1 MAIYKT
7 PGVYVEEISLLPPS
21 VAQVETA
28 IPAFIGYTA
37 LSEKD
42 GQDLKNVP
50 TRITSMLEYVQYFG
64 GAYSFGTSDFS
75 ISLDE
80 TNGFKVLSDSFKV
93 TKLFNMYN
101 SVRHYFDNGGGPCYI
116 VSVGGYKDDV
126 AAGDEATGTPGL
138 RVGIKALEKYDE
150 PTIIA
155 IPDAANLGKNEFYAL
170 QQMAVAQ
177 AGILQ
182 DRVVL
187 LDLREYDADLDVYA
201 KESKVSDVHG
211 EFRDHIGINDLKYA
225 AAYTPWL
232 ISTYAPEIPYPV
244 LKGSVKAKDGKSAV
258 NLAQVTSNAALNA
271 LVQKTEAAVT
281 DLANVKSVIA
291 TGKEPAATPADRF
304 NDLKSLLSAA
314 ASDDA
319 AKTAFLNLLTYVRG
333 LVKAIPSWKGAA
345 PLVNTQLLSD
355 LDASAKDVNA
365 GLAATLKALISFEK
379 NADVALFAP
388 MPATAEAY
396 TDYDAPTVS
405 IWWKVF
411 PKEDFDGNVIATVD
425 KFKATTTDYG
435 AAADKATAL
444 KAAADLENIFR
455 GLLAFLNKIQTS
467 AAKYV
472 SSNQSALYAT
482 HPVIAAVVTALQ
494 TKLAIVPPSGA
505 IAGVYAKTDRERGV
519 WKAPAN
525 TSLNSVSA
533 PLVKIDNNTQ
543 DGLNVDTDAGK
554 SINAIRAFS
563 GKGTLVWGART
574 LDGNSNEWRYI
585 SVRRLFNMV
594 EESVKKSTAPFVFE
608 PNDANTWVKVKGMVE
623 NYLTTLWRQGAL
635 AGAKTDQAFFV
646 RVGLGQTMTEQDIL
660 EGRLIVEIGMAA
672 VRPAEFIILRFS
684 HKMQES

>member
-64 GAYSFGTSDFS
+64 GAYSFGADDFS

-80 TNGFKVLSDSFKV
+80 TNGYKVLSDTFTV
-93 TKLFNMYN
+93 AKLFNMYN
-101 SVRHYFDNGGGPCYI
+101 SVRQYFDNGGGPCYI
-116 VSVGGYKDDV
+116 VSVGSYSDTV
-126 AAGDEATGTPGL
+126 AAGDEAAGTPGL
-138 RVGIKALEKYDE
+138 RVGLKALEKYDE

-155 IPDAANLGKNEFYAL
+155 IPDAANLGKEEFYAL

-177 AGILQ
+177 AGLLQ
-182 DRVVL
+182 DRVAL
-187 LDLREYDADLDVYA
+187 LDLREYHANDHSYVRESQADTVYT
-201 KESKVSDVHG
+201 
-211 EFRDHIGINDLKYA
+211 EFRNNIGINDLKYA

-232 ISTYAPEIPYPV
+232 VSTYTPEIPYTV
-244 LKGSVKAKDGKSAV
+244 LKENLKNKSGADL
-258 NLAQVTSNAALNA
+258 NLTQLTTNAGLNA
-271 LVQKTEAAVT
+271 LVQKTEDAVG
-281 DLANVKSVIA
+281 DLTKVKSVIA
-291 TGKEPAATPADRF
+291 TGKGDAATPSDRF
-304 NDLKSLLSAA
+304 NQLKAA
-314 ASDDA
+314 VQQATSDDN
-319 AKTAFLNLLTYVRG
+319 AKTAFNSLLGYVRS
-333 LVKAIPSWKGAA
+333 LVNGIPALKGAT
-345 PLVNTQLLSD
+345 PLVSTQLLSD
-355 LDASAKDVNA
+355 LDASAKDANA
-365 GLAATLKALISFEK
+365 GLAATLKALVSFENNDDIK
-379 NADVALFAP
+379 LFGAADTYAA
-388 MPATAEAY
+388 
-396 TDYDAPTVS
+396 YDAAPVS
-405 IWWKVF
+405 AWWKVF
-411 PKEDFDGNVIATVD
+411 PDTDFAGKDMSKIANFNSNGKE
-425 KFKATTTDYG
+425 YG

-444 KAAADLENIFR
+444 KAAADLEAIFR
-455 GLLAFLNKIQTS
+455 GLLVFLNKLQSS
-467 AAKYV
+467 ATKYV
-472 SSNQSALYAT
+472 TSNQSALYAS
-482 HPVIAAVVTALQ
+482 HPVIAAAVTALQ
-494 TKLAIVPPSGA
+494 SKLAIVPPSGA
-505 IAGVYAKTDRERGV
+505 VAGVYAKTDRERGV

-543 DGLNVDTDAGK
+543 DSLNVDADAGK